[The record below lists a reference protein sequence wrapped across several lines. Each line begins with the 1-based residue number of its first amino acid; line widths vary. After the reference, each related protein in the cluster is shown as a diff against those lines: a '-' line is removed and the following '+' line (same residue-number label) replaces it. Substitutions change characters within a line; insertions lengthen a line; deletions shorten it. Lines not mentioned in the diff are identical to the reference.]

1 LYHYVSLC
9 IISRLITFP
18 TRSRSPHCSP
28 HSATGHLGGA
38 QHSLAAQKVRQISEG
53 HGGLQW
59 ALSRYS
65 MWRIVFYVFFT
76 CKLRN
81 AKFVFSKWK
90 SSHAPRPAC
99 LGLLGPFTVSL
110 TANSATKSQHVT
122 DTFLDPVSR
131 WRRWNICSRISWCRS
146 NMVQLCVPSKC
157 SVKSVAT
164 YCKIADPVS
173 IDWFGGAQIQTYSGK
188 SGIYGL

>member
-1 LYHYVSLC
+1 MYHYVSLC

-28 HSATGHLGGA
+28 HSAAGHLGGA

-53 HGGLQW
+53 HGGLQ
-59 ALSRYS
+59 LYPDT
-65 MWRIVFYVFFT
+65 VCEGLFFYMQIAQCQVCF
-76 CKLRN
+76 LR
-81 AKFVFSKWK
+81 K

-110 TANSATKSQHVT
+110 TANSETKSQHVT

-146 NMVQLCVPSKC
+146 NMVQLCVLSKC

>member
-1 LYHYVSLC
+1 M
-9 IISRLITFP
+9 ISRLIAFP
-18 TRSRSPHCSP
+18 TCSRSPHCSP
-28 HSATGHLGGA
+28 HSAAGHLGGA

-59 ALSRYS
+59 ALSS
-65 MWRIVFYVFFT
+65 FTWIVKDCFFFT

-81 AKFVFSKWK
+81 AKFVFSKWN

-99 LGLLGPFTVSL
+99 LGLLGPFTVSICFSYSKFRNKIIP
-110 TANSATKSQHVT
+110 TRHWHI
-122 DTFLDPVSR
+122 DPVSR

-164 YCKIADPVS
+164 YCKIAAPVS

-188 SGIYGL
+188 SGIYGFIILYKY